1 MDKKND
7 KWLDSHLD
15 SQPQGEDAQ
24 LQKTEKLPSS
34 DDLELERIIQETIE
48 ENWGADFKPES
59 TDSDAE
65 ITQFFAPHTGNNP
78 IQAEAVE
85 EGPVAPEPDD
95 DFFQGIFDAVAQ
107 DSDQLVGENAKIIEE
122 EEEETDDL
130 DPETRAMIREILT
143 DDANSDSQD
152 SNERYS
158 DDEEAFD
165 PDTPAKKTRPRKKE
179 GYGLFGIPH
188 IFSTVV
194 WAALILF
201 IGITVGRTVWLC
213 AVDLL
218 ALGKTP
224 KEVTITI
231 TEEDTITQIAKKLE
245 TTGLIRYPSLFELF
259 ANLTKKSE
267 DILPGTVTFDGK
279 IVYDYNALISAMSYK
294 ESTADVVEVTIPEG
308 FTCKQI
314 YALLEEQ
321 GVCSVA
327 DLEEYAS
334 GGELKEYWFLEGVKR
349 DSKYCLEGFLFPD
362 TYEFYKDAEPRQV
375 FEKLLDT
382 FDLRFTDRLKAKY
395 ESLKADLRMDLSLY
409 EVMIMATIV
418 QKEKANELEGY
429 TIASVYYNR
438 LKDAETFSY
447 NSLFKHLD
455 CDATVLYGTEVL
467 GITTGDNPYDTSII
481 EGLPPTPIC
490 NPGLSSIDAALE
502 PDSDSLET
510 SWATYKESDNTGYY
524 FFVLDTANNVHRFA
538 VTYAEHDKNLKE
550 LGYYD
555 ED

>member
-1 MDKKND
+1 MDNKKE
-7 KWLDSHLD
+7 KWLSE
-15 SQPQGEDAQ
+15 PEDEGTQ

-59 TDSDAE
+59 TDSAGE
-65 ITQFFAPHTGNNP
+65 VTQFFAPHTGNTP
-78 IQAEAVE
+78 APEDPAEND
-85 EGPVAPEPDD
+85 PVAPEPDD

-107 DSDQLVGENAKIIEE
+107 DSDLLVGENAKIAEE
-122 EEEETDDL
+122 EEEEKDDL

-143 DDANSDSQD
+143 DATDDDSQD
-152 SNERYS
+152 PDGLY
-158 DDEEAFD
+158 DDAFD
-165 PDTPAKKTRPRKKE
+165 PDMPEKKTRPKKKD

-188 IFSTVV
+188 IFSTVI

-231 TEEDTITQIAKKLE
+231 TEDDTITEISKKLE
-245 TTGLIRYPSLFELF
+245 TMGLIRYPSLFELF
-259 ANLTKKSE
+259 ANLTKKSA

-279 IVYDYNALISAMSYK
+279 IVYDYNALINAMSYK
-294 ESTADVVEVTIPEG
+294 ESLADVVAVTIPEG

-314 YALLEEQ
+314 YALLEER

-334 GGELKEYWFLEGVKR
+334 SGELKEYWFLEGVKR

-510 SWATYKESDNTGYY
+510 SWSTYKESDNTGYY